1 MNKQEAI
8 KKVNSLQF
16 TETFLSEIVWVKRDD
31 VINIINQIDEPQKVV
46 IPKIVAEWIETAR
59 RNEDLGFMGLFD
71 FSESTYDELSYKV
84 LNWAEEDKNSEKLA
98 RAWLGGYE
106 IEEEKLYT
114 VEIPNNDGTLVLT
127 SINGRLKLDH
137 GYKCFPAKLTE
148 EKIREK
154 FNWAWQWA
162 KPVEEE

>member
-8 KKVNSLQF
+8 ETIEKMGEYEPFVDEPISKKSVL
-16 TETFLSEIVWVKRDD
+16 
-31 VINIINQIDEPQKVV
+31 NIINQIDEPQKVV
-46 IPKIVAEWIETAR
+46 IPKFVAEWIEGLRDKAL
-59 RNEDLGFMGLFD
+59 NLFD
-71 FSESTYDELSYKV
+71 AYQHPF
-84 LNWAEEDKNSEKLA
+84 EDKRVRKWFMDFSNFDLFA
-98 RAWLGGYE
+98 RAWLDGYE
-106 IEEEKLYT
+106 IEKDKLYT
-114 VEIPNNDGTLVLT
+114 VEIPNNGGTLALT